1 MAFRDER
8 QKKPVTNAKHALT
21 LGCTSLAFIQK
32 NRVVSYIALILAF
45 LHSQPLLLT
54 KEIDTTKIRG
64 RIFLRL
70 TLVTRYH
77 LRIFQQ
83 LPHQM
88 VD

>member
-1 MAFRDER
+1 MSVVWPLGTNDK
-8 QKKPVTNAKHALT
+8 KKPVTNAKHALT

-70 TLVTRYH
+70 TLVTYH
-77 LRIFQQ
+77 LGIQ
-83 LPHQM
+83 
-88 VD
+88 